1 MMPFNHTCTAKISS
15 GSRYL
20 VFHLKLYLVPYCMCA
35 SREDSKVTRWMYRL
49 DRAFS
54 GHLCKNLT
62 SCLKSWLIS
71 SLAGQLSKYAA

>member
-20 VFHLKLYLVPYCMCA
+20 VFYLKLCLVPYCVCA
-35 SREDSKVTRWMYRL
+35 NREDSEVTRWMYRL
-49 DRAFS
+49 VSDFS

-62 SCLKSWLIS
+62 SWLKSWLIS
-71 SLAGQLSKYAA
+71 SLAKQLSTYAA